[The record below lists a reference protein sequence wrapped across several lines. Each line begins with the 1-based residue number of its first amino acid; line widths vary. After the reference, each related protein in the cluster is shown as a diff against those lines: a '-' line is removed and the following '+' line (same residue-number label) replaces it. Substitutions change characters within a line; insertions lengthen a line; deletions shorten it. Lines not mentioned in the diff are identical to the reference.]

1 MRPLQLKLEGF
12 GPFGGTE
19 QVDFSVLSG
28 VFLITG
34 DTGAG
39 KTTIFDGICY
49 ALFGETSGSA
59 RQVDSLRSQYAGA
72 EQPTQVTL
80 LFQQHEKTYEI
91 RRSPRYER
99 PRKSGK
105 GMTGGASEGSPY
117 AAGWNGSDGEGSGRT
132 QGRGAPGTQL

>member
-105 GMTGGASEGSPY
+105 GMTEELPKVALTLPDETVLTG
-117 AAGWNGSDGEGSGRT
+117 
-132 QGRGAPGTQL
+132 